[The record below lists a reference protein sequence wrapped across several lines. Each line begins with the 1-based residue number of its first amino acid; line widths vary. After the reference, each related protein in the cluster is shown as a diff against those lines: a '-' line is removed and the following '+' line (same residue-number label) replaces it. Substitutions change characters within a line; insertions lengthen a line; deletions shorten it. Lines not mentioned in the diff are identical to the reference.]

1 MAERRAEELESR
13 QQMMQSQV
21 ETSLTQ
27 SNEKMSEILRQ
38 SRSLEGERQ
47 LLVERTE
54 KLKLAQTRIT
64 NLEKELSEKKEAL
77 SLTEKQ
83 RASLRLEKSEL
94 EDKEYNLANR
104 LRQTE
109 VRF

>member
-77 SLTEKQ
+77 SLTEK
-83 RASLRLEKSEL
+83 
-94 EDKEYNLANR
+94 
-104 LRQTE
+104 
-109 VRF
+109 

>member
-1 MAERRAEELESR
+1 MES
-13 QQMMQSQV
+13 
-21 ETSLTQ
+21 
-27 SNEKMSEILRQ
+27 
-38 SRSLEGERQ
+38 ERQ

-54 KLKLAQTRIT
+54 KLKLAQTRIET
-64 NLEKELSEKKEAL
+64 LQKELNDKKDAL

-104 LRQTE
+104 LR
-109 VRF
+109 

>member
-1 MAERRAEELESR
+1 MES
-13 QQMMQSQV
+13 
-21 ETSLTQ
+21 
-27 SNEKMSEILRQ
+27 
-38 SRSLEGERQ
+38 ERQ

-54 KLKLAQTRIT
+54 KLKLAQARIET
-64 NLEKELSEKKEAL
+64 LQKELNDKKDAL

-104 LRQTE
+104 LR
-109 VRF
+109 